1 MASRKRRAPESS
13 VATAQRAA
21 SERRKERE
29 QETKQRQED
38 TRKRAAQQP
47 TALAAATVDPR
58 TGLTIPAPGAGRPG
72 DPVGRGANLA
82 AQGKSDGSFG
92 KPVPAA
98 QGLSEA
104 ADKIAGLG
112 SGIMQVREKQRRA
125 LADPSL
131 FGVSDRAIKAR
142 ITEQKNAIQQFKNK
156 KLKDAGGAVY
166 WGTKQ
171 EQIRRPQRGGEFE
184 GGTNRIPASV
194 ATDDVRNKDE
204 LISMLT
210 DEGQFNEIKKR
221 AQAAGLDV
229 QDYGDVAKLWESVV
243 KQAAAAYST
252 SGKKVT
258 PWAIMQLMGKQ
269 AVNGRPASKTTTST
283 SIEDLDPAQARL
295 MVERSATDL
304 LGRAPT
310 KAELDDFVSKAQTI
324 ARANPRVTKTT
335 TDYDFA
341 GDPTNQTSTSTGG
354 AEVVNAQAQVAAQDM
369 AKQDEEYGA
378 FQAAGFYMPTL
389 FDALA
394 SPI

>member
-29 QETKQRQED
+29 QETKQRQEYI
-38 TRKRAAQQP
+38 RKRAAQRPAYQNP
-47 TALAAATVDPR
+47 LAGAKLEPR
-58 TGLTIPAPGAGRPG
+58 TDVPMANAGRG
-72 DPVGRGANLA
+72 VDQDEVAKRDNVAGR
-82 AQGKSDGSFG
+82 S
-92 KPVPAA
+92 
-98 QGLSEA
+98 LSEA
-104 ADKIAGLG
+104 ANKIAGLG
-112 SGIMQVREKQRRA
+112 SGIMQTREKERRA

-131 FGVSDRAIKAR
+131 FGVSDRAIKSR
-142 ITEQKNAIQQFKNK
+142 IIEQKNAIQEFKNK
-156 KLKDAGGAVY
+156 KLKDSGGAVY

-194 ATDDVRNKDE
+194 GVDDVRNKDE

-243 KQAAAAYST
+243 KQAAAAFST
-252 SGKKVT
+252 GGKKVT

-283 SIEDLDPAQARL
+283 SIEDLDPSQARL
-295 MVERSATDL
+295 MVERSATEL

>member
-13 VATAQRAA
+13 VVTAQRAA

-29 QETKQRQED
+29 QEAKQRQED
-38 TRKRAAQQP
+38 ARKRAAQRP
-47 TALAAATVDPR
+47 TQATSVVDPR
-58 TGLTIPAPGAGRPG
+58 TGLTIPAPGPNRPG

-82 AQGKSDGSFG
+82 AQGKSD
-92 KPVPAA
+92 
-98 QGLSEA
+98 
-104 ADKIAGLG
+104 AGLITG
-112 SGIMQVREKQRRA
+112 LFSGIGKSDPTKPAPPEEKRS
-125 LADPSL
+125 LADPAL
-131 FGVSDRAIKAR
+131 FGVSDRAIKKR
-142 ITEQKNAIQQFKNK
+142 IVDQRNAIQELKNK
-156 KLKDAGGAVY
+156 KLKAAGGAVY
-166 WGTKQ
+166 FGPKK

-184 GGTNRIPASV
+184 GGTARIPASV
-194 ATDDVRNKDE
+194 EVDDVRNKDE
-204 LISMLT
+204 LIAMLT

-229 QDYGDVAKLWESVV
+229 QGYGDVAKLWESVV

-295 MVERSATDL
+295 MVERSATEL

-324 ARANPRVTKTT
+324 AEANPRVTKTT

-341 GDPTNQTSTSTGG
+341 GDPVNQTSTSAGG
-354 AEVVNAQAQVAAQDM
+354 AEVVNARAQVAAQDM
-369 AKQDEEYGA
+369 MQQDEEYGA
-378 FQAAGFYMPTL
+378 FQAAGVLMPWM